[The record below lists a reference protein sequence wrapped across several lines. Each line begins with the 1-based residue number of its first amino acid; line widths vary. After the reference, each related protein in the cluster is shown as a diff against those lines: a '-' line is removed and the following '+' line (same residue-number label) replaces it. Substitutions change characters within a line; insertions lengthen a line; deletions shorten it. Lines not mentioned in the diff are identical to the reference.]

1 MVSILDVPSPHQD
14 ALLIRASAG
23 TGKTFQL
30 STRLLQL
37 LAGGMSVDR
46 ILATTFT
53 RKAAGEILDRVLE
66 RLAKACV
73 DQHELEEL
81 NNHLKP
87 VKLSKEDCDSLL
99 KKITSQLHRLRIST
113 LDSFFSQ
120 LARAFA
126 FELRLPGGWQ
136 LMDPQ
141 REHSV
146 RQQAIQ
152 QLLDSHNL
160 EQMRT
165 MLNLLGKGEYSAG
178 ILREIENTVEKGAS
192 LCQVTR
198 AEQWNNPAIPSAP
211 GDSELDTALISIQP
225 TKDFNKSLTTAV
237 TKLQNL
243 VASADWEAI
252 AALTLIR
259 ALEQAEPRYQ
269 KAIIPKGVVESLKVI
284 RKQAMHKVMA
294 IYRNQTTSSREL
306 LDAYHEHLES
316 LKRQLREWTFEDV
329 CRKLAHWLKQRN
341 LPTDS
346 LGFRLDFSVDHLL
359 LDEFQDTSL
368 TQWEVLQPF
377 AVNIDRQRK
386 KEAASFFCV
395 GDTKQA
401 IYGWRGGIAELFD
414 EVGERLPQLRKESL
428 TESRRSSQLILDT
441 VNKVFGN
448 LDQHAEYGRG
458 QVEAQRWLEDFDEH
472 KAHYGNLPGY
482 VKITHG
488 PSVKGV
494 QAAEKKDR
502 LLSLAASEIADLARK
517 HPSGSIGI
525 LVRTN
530 DEVGQM
536 IDLLKKFDLDVSQE
550 GGNPLTDSAA
560 VEVILS
566 LLTIADHPGNSVAL
580 FHVRNSPIAG
590 KLPANWLATAGELS
604 YRLRQDLVDHGLGWF
619 LNHYCGLLAEACN
632 QRDQQRLRQLIQ
644 LGFSFP
650 LADHSR
656 VLAFVDYIRTEKVA
670 LPQPAQ
676 IRVMNIHQSKGLEF
690 DSVFLP
696 NLNDPMTGHPP
707 LFVAMRSRATEQP
720 EGVIRYMSKELQEM
734 LDDDWREAF
743 RKDAGLQVSE
753 SLCLLYV
760 AMTRAKHGLYI
771 YIHPNEGGE
780 DKATM
785 GSLLQSTL
793 LSPEN
798 VSAANCT
805 VYEDGESD
813 WFRILERQ
821 GKESSKVKE
830 SKGTSDTG
838 RTDGNKEKVGPTV
851 SSAASIRQRRPS
863 FTTRRAIESAPSPSA
878 LSQTEDRSRQEDSLG
893 RKRIIEPVKVFGIQT
908 TVAALEGTIE
918 HAWFAALNWSDDLTM
933 VETTRE
939 VIANGAID
947 RSHWGLVDLESLWKR
962 WRKHYSHPAVLQL
975 FASEHYGEKDH
986 VGAATRVET
995 EHKFA
1000 VLLNGRLQQGSID
1013 RLVLVLKNGKVI
1025 AAEIID
1031 FKTDQQPSKG
1041 SKKEWIDL
1049 QVSQYSPQ
1057 LNVYA
1062 EVVAKQFKLNANQI
1076 RKKLVLLDAGEV
1088 VVV

>member
-1 MVSILDVPSPHQD
+1 MVNILNISSPHQD

-73 DQHELEEL
+73 DQHELDDL
-81 NNHLKP
+81 NQHLKP
-87 VKLSKEDCDSLL
+87 VRLGKEDCDNLL

-152 QLLDSHNL
+152 HLLDSHNL
-160 EQMRT
+160 ERMRT
-165 MLNLLGKGEYSAG
+165 ILNLLGKGEYSAG

-198 AEQWNNPAIPSAP
+198 EEQWNNPEIPTAP
-211 GDSELDTALISIQP
+211 GDSDLDTAMISIQP
-225 TKDFNKSLTTAV
+225 TKDFNKSLTNAV

-243 VASADWEAI
+243 FADADWEAI
-252 AALTLIR
+252 AASTIIR
-259 ALEQAEPRYQ
+259 ALEQTEPRYQ

-329 CRKLAHWLKQRN
+329 SRKLANWLKQRN

-368 TQWEVLQPF
+368 IQWEVLQPF

-386 KEAASFFCV
+386 REAASFFCV

-441 VNKVFGN
+441 VNKVFQN
-448 LDQHAEYGRG
+448 LDQHEEYGRG
-458 QVEAQRWLEDFDEH
+458 QVEAQRWLKDFDLH
-472 KAHYGNLPGY
+472 KAYYGNLAGY
-482 VKITHG
+482 VRITHG
-488 PSVKGV
+488 PSVKGI
-494 QAAEKKDR
+494 QAGEKKDR
-502 LLSLAASEIADLARK
+502 LLSLAANEIADLARK

-566 LLTIADHPGNSVAL
+566 LLTIADHPGNSVAW
-580 FHVRNSPIAG
+580 FHVNNSPLAG
-590 KLPANWLATAGELS
+590 KLPVKWLATAGELS

-619 LNHYCGLLAEACN
+619 LNHYCGLLAESCN

-707 LFVAMRSRATEQP
+707 LFVAKRSRATEQP
-720 EGVIRYMSKELQEM
+720 EGVIRYMSKELQGL
-734 LDDDWREAF
+734 LDEDWREAF

-771 YIHPNEGGE
+771 FIHPNEGGE

-793 LSPEN
+793 LSPDK
-798 VSAANCT
+798 VSVANCV
-805 VYEDGESD
+805 VYEDGECE
-813 WFRILERQ
+813 WYRGVERQ
-821 GKESSKVKE
+821 GKETTRKKMSTDVSNTAMASSRTRADRSTASDK
-830 SKGTSDTG
+830 TSL
-838 RTDGNKEKVGPTV
+838 RE
-851 SSAASIRQRRPS
+851 RRPG
-863 FTTRRAIESAPSPSA
+863 FAERRTIESAPSPSA
-878 LSQTEDRSRQEDSLG
+878 LSQTDDGSHQWELFG
-893 RKRIIEPVKVFGIQT
+893 LKRVIEPVKVFGIQT
-908 TVAALEGTIE
+908 TLAALEGTIE
-918 HAWFAALNWSDDLTM
+918 HAWFAALKWNDGIPT
-933 VETTRE
+933 VEATRE

-947 RSHWGLVDLESLWKR
+947 RSHWGLVDLESLWQR
-962 WRKHYSHPAVLQL
+962 WKKHYSYSAVQQL
-975 FASEHYGEKDH
+975 FSSTHYGEKDNSS
-986 VGAATRVET
+986 ATRVAT

-1013 RLVLVLKNGKVI
+1013 RLVLVLKDGKVI

-1031 FKTDQQPSKG
+1031 FKTDQQPTKG
-1041 SKKEWIDL
+1041 SKKAWID
-1049 QVSQYSPQ
+1049 QQIKQYSPQ
-1057 LNVYA
+1057 LNIYA
-1062 EVVAKQFKLNANQI
+1062 EVVAKQFKLKTNQI

-1088 VVV
+1088 LGV